1 MENRTQENRE
11 DLSARVAG
19 TAEAAKM
26 KTQEIASAT
35 AARARDMT
43 SRFGHKVREFA
54 GRVRE
59 VSPHEKVRATTNQV
73 ADTLESAGNYL
84 EDKSLQ
90 GMVDDVA
97 GVIRKYPLQSL
108 LIGIGI
114 GFLLSRKKA
123 GRYEA
128 ERDYRAA

>member
-1 MENRTQENRE
+1 MENRTQGNRE
-11 DLSARVAG
+11 DLSGRVAE
-19 TAEAAKM
+19 TAEAAKL
-26 KTQEIASAT
+26 KTQEFASAT
-35 AARARDMT
+35 AARARDIT
-43 SRFGHKVREFA
+43 SRLGHTVREFA

-59 VSPHEKVRATTNQV
+59 VSPHEKVHAATNQV

-123 GRYEA
+123 GRHEA

>member
-1 MENRTQENRE
+1 MENRIHHISEE
-11 DLSARVAG
+11 LPGRVG
-19 TAEAAKM
+19 ETAEAAKM

-35 AARARDMT
+35 AARARDIT
-43 SRFGHKVREFA
+43 SRLGHTVREFA

-59 VSPHEKVRATTNQV
+59 VSPHEKVHAATNQV

-123 GRYEA
+123 GRHEA

>member
-1 MENRTQENRE
+1 
-11 DLSARVAG
+11 
-19 TAEAAKM
+19 M

-35 AARARDMT
+35 AARARDIT
-43 SRFGHKVREFA
+43 SRLGHTVREFA

-59 VSPHEKVRATTNQV
+59 VSPHEKVHAATNQV

-123 GRYEA
+123 GRHEA